1 MSQHERVEVEFQ
13 LDGGARSLAVGAD
26 DTALTILR
34 EQCGRTGT
42 KLGCGHG
49 VCGACAVSIDG
60 ESVKTCLLPATALHR
75 RSVTTVAGLAT
86 GDRLHPIQRAFMA
99 ADALQCG
106 YCTPGFLVR
115 ASIFVDEWRRER
127 GDVAP
132 DRDTIAAAL
141 AGHLC
146 RCGAYEQIFVA
157 VASACRG
164 EHDRSDPIVPRHDA
178 RAKVEGRAI
187 YTVDV
192 ALAGQLEGR
201 MLRSPHAHAK
211 VVTLDLERARRRPG
225 VRAVIDLRGA
235 DAMVRYAGQE
245 IAAVAALDRHT
256 AEAALRDIEVRY
268 EVLPAA
274 IGMDRAR
281 AGDAPLVYPR
291 RAERRIAP
299 NASEGP
305 LAPLGWA
312 GNVRGPFFFFSV
324 RPGKARKAIE
334 RARAGAGTL
343 VEGVWQTQVQ
353 CHTALEPNAAVARWD
368 DDGGL
373 SVWVSTQAVH
383 RMSHDIATRFDLPR
397 EQVRVF
403 ADYVGGGFG
412 GKADLAPSTR
422 AAIELAK
429 LAGAPVR
436 VVLDRREELTVGG
449 LRPAQELELAIA
461 SDPAGALAGIRL
473 SAWGDAGVAVGNVTS
488 SMFRIMYARA
498 PRDLSDYDVVTHGP
512 PGKPFRGPGG
522 PPAFW
527 ALEQAIDQMAIA
539 RAIDPVALRR
549 AWDDNPVRTR
559 LYDWVETLDAWTQRG
574 PIAADRGR
582 YRRGVGLAAG
592 GWFYFIQPATKVEVA
607 LGPEG
612 LIASTASQDM
622 GNGTRTAIA
631 NAVARNFGVSPH
643 AVEIK
648 IGDSRLVEGP
658 FSGGSRTT
666 ASVVPAA
673 EDGAVRLRDELTKQV
688 AKSLGLQQARGE
700 SSGIVHAGGVLG
712 WPEAFAAASECS
724 VIGKR
729 IKDVG
734 GFFLPFRI
742 EGLSVGRFLAG
753 SVQVVELE
761 VDTRLGKIRPLRTW
775 AGIGCGRLI
784 APELARSQ
792 LQGGIIQGLSYA
804 LYEDRRL
811 DPRTGQ
817 LLTGSLDD
825 YRIAGIGDIP
835 EIHTHFDEA
844 GFEDVRSGTV
854 GLGELVT
861 LAPAA
866 CVGNAVMH
874 ATGWRPMALP
884 VRPDRLI
891 EAMKGMKET
900 TR

>member
-1 MSQHERVEVEFQ
+1 MTNDERVRVEFQ
-13 LDGGARSLAVGAD
+13 LDGGAQALAVGAD
-26 DTALTILR
+26 DTALAVLR
-34 EQCGRTGT
+34 EHCGRTGT

-49 VCGACAVSIDG
+49 VCGACAVLVDG

-75 RSVTTVAGLAT
+75 RSVTTVEGLAQA
-86 GDRLHPIQRAFMA
+86 DRLHPIQRAFMA
-99 ADALQCG
+99 EDALQCG
-106 YCTPGFLVR
+106 YCTPGFLIR
-115 ASIFVDEWRRER
+115 SASFVDQWRREQ

-132 DRDTIAAAL
+132 SRDTIAAAL

-146 RCGAYEQIFVA
+146 RCGAYEQIFAA
-157 VASACRG
+157 VASACTG
-164 EHDRSDPIVPRHDA
+164 VHDSMDPVVPRYDA
-178 RAKVEGRAI
+178 RVKVEGKAV

-192 ALAGQLEGR
+192 KLAGQLEGR

-211 VVTLDLERARRRPG
+211 VVVLDLERARQRPG
-225 VRAVIDLRGA
+225 VKAVLDLRGA

-245 IAAVAALDRHT
+245 IAAVAAIDRHT
-256 AEAALRDIEVRY
+256 AEAALRDIEIRY
-268 EVLPAA
+268 EVFPAA
-274 IGMDRAR
+274 IGMERAL
-281 AGDAPLVYPR
+281 ADGAALVYPR
-291 RAERRIAP
+291 RSERKLAP
-299 NASEGP
+299 NTSEGP
-305 LAPLGWA
+305 LGPLGWT
-312 GNVRGPFFFFSV
+312 GNLRGPFFFFSV
-324 RPGKARKAIE
+324 KRRKARAAIE

-343 VEGVWQTQVQ
+343 VEGIWETQVQ

-383 RMSHDIATRFDLPR
+383 RMSHDIATRFGLP
-397 EQVRVF
+397 QAKVRVF

-412 GKADLAPSTR
+412 GKADFAPSTR

-449 LRPAQELELAIA
+449 LRPAQKFDLALAANEAGELA
-461 SDPAGALAGIRL
+461 GMRL
-473 SAWGDAGVAVGNVTS
+473 TAWGDAGVAIGSVTS
-488 SMFRIMYARA
+488 SMFRIMYKRA
-498 PRDLSDYDVVTHGP
+498 PRDLSDYDVTTHGP

-539 RAIDPVALRR
+539 RTIDPVALRR
-549 AWDDNPVRTR
+549 SWDDSPVRTR

-574 PIAADRGR
+574 PIAADKGR

-592 GWFYFIQPATKVEVA
+592 GWFYFVQSATKVEVA
-607 LGPEG
+607 LGPQG
-612 LIASTASQDM
+612 VIASTASQDM

-631 NAVARNFGVSPH
+631 NAVARHFTISPH
-643 AVEIK
+643 AVEVR

-673 EDGAVRLRDELTKQV
+673 DDGAIRLRELLTKAV
-688 AKSLGLQQARGE
+688 AAKLGLRQARGE
-700 SSGIVHAGGVLG
+700 ASGIVHADGVLG
-712 WPEAFAAASECS
+712 WAEAFAVAPECS
-724 VIGKR
+724 VVGKR
-729 IKDVG
+729 VKDQG
-734 GFFLPFRI
+734 GFFLPFRV
-742 EGLSVGRFLAG
+742 EGLAIGRFLAG

-784 APELARSQ
+784 SPELARSQ

-804 LYEDRRL
+804 LYEERRL

-874 ATGWRPMALP
+874 ATGWRPLTLP
-884 VRPDRLI
+884 IRPDRLV
-891 EAMKGMKET
+891 EAMKAT
-900 TR
+900 SQ